1 MNMEKN
7 YTMTCLW
14 VGEIKDENL
23 KEVAKVMMWN
33 SCPATYKDDEIIANA
48 GLNMGLDGEPH
59 RLYVIID
66 GIHYNYDLTSKRV
79 SAKMGK
85 EIVELIIKAV
95 EEYKAEKKQVYDIYK
110 NTVSGD
116 YKIAKEG
123 ETPEYGYDRTTDF
136 KEFELKEGESFLVLM
151 NGITDTEIG
160 NNIHNDYDIDF
171 DCIDDEAASV
181 MFDIAEN
188 MGEDVLYENSE
199 DEDCLPSIVY
209 LIRVA
214 ARKGELKYST
224 ENAWTIKDYER
235 FKRVNRSMK
244 TTTK

>member
-1 MNMEKN
+1 MEQKN
-7 YTMTCLW
+7 YTLDCNK
-14 VGEIKDENL
+14 VGEVNSENIKEM
-23 KEVAKVMMWN
+23 AKVMVWN
-33 SCPATYKDDEIIANA
+33 CCPCTYKDDEVTAVA
-48 GLNMGLDGEPH
+48 SASFGMDGEP
-59 RLYVIID
+59 YKMWVIID
-66 GIHYNYDLTSKRV
+66 GKHYNFPLTSKRV
-79 SAKMGK
+79 SEKMGK
-85 EIVELIIKAV
+85 EIIEYILKAV
-95 EEYKAEKKQVYDIYK
+95 AFYKAEKKQVYDIYK

-188 MGEDVLYENSE
+188 MGEDVLYKDSE
-199 DEDCLPSIVY
+199 DEDCLPLIVY
-209 LIRVA
+209 LIRVT

-244 TTTK
+244 ATIK